1 VLKKIILI
9 RKFRLMTL
17 NYRKNFFWEIFP
29 LHSSITFIRQN
40 GSSQGYLAVLKNL
53 LTRKWGEM
61 RFGV

>member
-1 VLKKIILI
+1 
-9 RKFRLMTL
+9 MTL

-61 RFGV
+61 RIGV